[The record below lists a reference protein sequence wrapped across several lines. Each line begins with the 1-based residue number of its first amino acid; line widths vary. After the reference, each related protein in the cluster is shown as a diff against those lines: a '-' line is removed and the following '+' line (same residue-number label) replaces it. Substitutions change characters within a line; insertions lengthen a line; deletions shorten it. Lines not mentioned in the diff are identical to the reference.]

1 MEGAE
6 ARAPVLRLL
15 HGEPRSSEQI
25 GDEPPDIPVVVDHE
39 HAGCSHTVLIL
50 DLMRVPYHP
59 SRE

>member
-1 MEGAE
+1 VVGRLAL
-6 ARAPVLRLL
+6 APVLGLL
-15 HGEPRSSEQI
+15 YGETGSPEQL
-25 GDEPPDIPVVVDHE
+25 GHEPPDVPVVVDHE